1 MAENR
6 TDILE
11 TVDSHSEADVDLL
24 VNESVSLPIEGMMCT
39 TCALRVERRLSALPG
54 VSTAVV
60 NYATE
65 EALVRFDGPPIPV
78 SELISTVENTGYQIH
93 TSEAETIVSG
103 ENAGPDADALEID
116 LLARN
121 GVLEVSR
128 VDEADDVLLRV
139 KYIPGMVK
147 SYELEAA
154 FDLHRGDPMG
164 GSNNDSVVEDSDD
177 RHAIRLG
184 KLRNSLWLA
193 GILSVP
199 IAVISMAH
207 GLLRIPNQNLV
218 LFLLS
223 TPVVLVAGRQ
233 FFVLAARAARHGAS
247 DMNTLVA
254 LGVGAAYSYSVAA
267 VFFPSFFLATGQ
279 APEVYFEAAAIIV
292 TLILV
297 GRLIEERA
305 KGRTGAAIKGLIA
318 LQPDEALVI
327 REGYEILTP
336 TNQVR
341 IGDLV
346 ILKPGERIPVDGI
359 LVSGESSVD
368 ESMLTGEPIPVTK
381 QAGDRVSAGTVNTT
395 GSFKVEVTRVG
406 RDTMLSQIVRLVQEA
421 QSSKAPIQ
429 KLADRIAAV
438 FVPVVLSI
446 AVITGIVWMLF
457 GPDPVVNHA
466 LLRFV
471 TVLIIACPCALGLA
485 TPTAIVVGTGRAAA
499 KGILLRD
506 GSAIQTSGAVT
517 TVALDKTG
525 TVTEGRPSV
534 QEVIVSE
541 GYDSSSVLSLAA
553 SIEKLSEHPIAIAI
567 VAAATHSGVE
577 IREASSFESET
588 GSGVTGV
595 VDRQEI
601 IVGNQSYLES
611 NGVEFVDRERN
622 DGWDSKG
629 YTTVFVARDGV
640 IIGSLAI
647 ADTIRT
653 TSKSAI
659 QDLKTLGL
667 SVLLISGDRAASA
680 DEIGRQV
687 GVSRVVSDVRPH
699 EKTAAIKSL
708 QEKGEIVAMVGDG
721 INDAPALAQADV
733 GIALV
738 SGTDI
743 AVEASD
749 VTLMQADLR
758 SVVESIKLSRITM
771 SVIRQNLFFA
781 FIYNIICIP
790 VAAGVL
796 YPAFGIVLSPVLA
809 SAAMALSSIS
819 VVSNSLRLKRLI

>member
-1 MAENR
+1 
-6 TDILE
+6 
-11 TVDSHSEADVDLL
+11 
-24 VNESVSLPIEGMMCT
+24 
-39 TCALRVERRLSALPG
+39 
-54 VSTAVV
+54 
-60 NYATE
+60 
-65 EALVRFDGPPIPV
+65 
-78 SELISTVENTGYQIH
+78 
-93 TSEAETIVSG
+93 
-103 ENAGPDADALEID
+103 
-116 LLARN
+116 
-121 GVLEVSR
+121 
-128 VDEADDVLLRV
+128 
-139 KYIPGMVK
+139 
-147 SYELEAA
+147 
-154 FDLHRGDPMG
+154 
-164 GSNNDSVVEDSDD
+164 
-177 RHAIRLG
+177 
-184 KLRNSLWLA
+184 
-193 GILSVP
+193 
-199 IAVISMAH
+199 
-207 GLLRIPNQNLV
+207 
-218 LFLLS
+218 
-223 TPVVLVAGRQ
+223 
-233 FFVLAARAARHGAS
+233 
-247 DMNTLVA
+247 
-254 LGVGAAYSYSVAA
+254 
-267 VFFPSFFLATGQ
+267 
-279 APEVYFEAAAIIV
+279 
-292 TLILV
+292 
-297 GRLIEERA
+297 
-305 KGRTGAAIKGLIA
+305 
-318 LQPDEALVI
+318 
-327 REGYEILTP
+327 
-336 TNQVR
+336 
-341 IGDLV
+341 
-346 ILKPGERIPVDGI
+346 
-359 LVSGESSVD
+359 
-368 ESMLTGEPIPVTK
+368 
-381 QAGDRVSAGTVNTT
+381 
-395 GSFKVEVTRVG
+395 
-406 RDTMLSQIVRLVQEA
+406 MLSQIVRLVQEA

-446 AVITGIVWMLF
+446 AVITGVVWMLF

-534 QEVIVSE
+534 QEVVVTE

-553 SIEKLSEHPIAIAI
+553 SIEKMSEHPIAIAI

-577 IREASSFESET
+577 IREAASFESET

-595 VDRQEI
+595 VDRQKI

-611 NGVEFVDRERN
+611 NGVELVDRVRN